1 MTKVVHI
8 QKHLPSS
15 GNAAFRLH
23 SAFLKVG
30 IESTMFSLSSDIPK
44 NKYVDH
50 LGKKALLRSII
61 DSKLQNLLKRET
73 VAEYGLFSYP
83 ILGHDIS
90 KNEHIRNADVI
101 YLHWVVGGFLNLNN
115 IKKIAALNKPT
126 IIFMHD
132 MWYITGGCHHSFKC
146 EKYIN
151 ECHECQVFSKKRI
164 FDLSTREFRKKKKI
178 YAKYNNLYFVS
189 PSKWLY
195 NCATQSNLLKNKPIY
210 TIPNVID
217 NSLFKSIDKITAKK
231 IFNIPLEVKV
241 LAFGATSLNSPFKG
255 WLYLL
260 QALGILRSNL
270 KYDEVLILTFGG
282 ILSTEIIDKIPFKI
296 KMLGPLH
303 DDYSTML
310 AYNAADV
317 FIAPSLAETFGLVI
331 LEAILCGTP
340 AVGFKIG
347 GIPDI
352 INHKKNGYLANY
364 KDASDLAEGII
375 YCLKKKLPMNIPK
388 DFSLNHIIG
397 EHLKLIENC
406 KRQF

>member
-1 MTKVVHI
+1 MIKVVHI

-23 SAFLKVG
+23 SAILKVG

-44 NKYVDH
+44 NNYVDH

-61 DSKLQNLLKRET
+61 DSKLQNWLKRET
-73 VAEYGLFSYP
+73 VVEFGIFSYP
-83 ILGHDIS
+83 ILGHDITN
-90 KNEHIRNADVI
+90 NEHIRNADVI

-115 IKKIAALNKPT
+115 INKIAALNKPT

-132 MWYITGGCHHSFKC
+132 MWYITGGCHYSFKC

-151 ECHECQVFSKKRI
+151 ECHECQVFSKQRI
-164 FDLSTREFRKKKKI
+164 FDISTREFRIKKKI
-178 YAKYNNLYFVS
+178 YSKYNNLYFVS

-195 NCATQSNLLKNKPIY
+195 DCAVQSKLLENKPIY
-210 TIPNVID
+210 RIPNIVD
-217 NSLFKSIDKITAKK
+217 NSLFKSIDKVTAKK
-231 IFNIPLEVKV
+231 IFNIPPEVKV
-241 LAFGATSLNSPFKG
+241 LAFGATSLNSPYKG
-255 WLYLL
+255 MKYLQ
-260 QALGILRSNL
+260 QALELL
-270 KYDEVLILTFGG
+270 KDDFKCDEIMILTFGG
-282 ILSTEIIDKIPFKI
+282 ILSAEVIDKIPFKL
-296 KMLGPLH
+296 KMLGRLH

-340 AVGFKIG
+340 VVGFNIG

-364 KDASDLAEGII
+364 KDASDLAEGIK
-375 YCLKKKLPMNIPK
+375 YCLENKMPMNISDDLYPE
-388 DFSLNHIIG
+388 HIIE

-406 KRQF
+406 KRLL